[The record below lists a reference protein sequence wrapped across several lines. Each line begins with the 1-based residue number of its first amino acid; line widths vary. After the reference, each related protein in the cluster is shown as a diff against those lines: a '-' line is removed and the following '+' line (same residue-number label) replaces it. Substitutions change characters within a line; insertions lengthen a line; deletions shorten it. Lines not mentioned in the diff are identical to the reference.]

1 MLKNYLHLEGFIVKK
16 FICMLLSLIVA
27 LSTCVVS
34 VCAQSERK
42 SKFEAMKWAKSQ
54 VDQSVD
60 FDNQNGAQ
68 CVDLIMA
75 YYDFLGEKRGI
86 GNAVDYVRN
95 KIPDGWKRIKD
106 AKPRMGDVLIY
117 EGEPD
122 IYYGHLGIYESKN
135 SSYHQANGVVYN
147 TNKPYYMITS
157 SRGAPYWGVIRP
169 VFADDEKDESTS
181 DVTVTKP
188 NNSFNTGFA
197 ETESTTQTDQTTQ
210 SVSSS
215 VVSQVHLSRPSI
227 KSAKIKGK
235 SIRVSWK
242 KINNA
247 DGYQVK
253 YSTNKKF
260 KSKFT
265 KTKIVKNKNS
275 YKIKKIKS
283 NKNYYVKIRT
293 YKKTGN
299 KTIYSKWSK
308 RIKVVS

>member
-1 MLKNYLHLEGFIVKK
+1 MFIN
-16 FICMLLSLIVA
+16 ICCSLFVA
-27 LSTCVVS
+27 Y
-34 VCAQSERK
+34 AQTDGK
-42 SKFEAMKWAKSQ
+42 SQFDAVTWAKSQ
-54 VDQSVD
+54 IGSSIDYD
-60 FDNQNGAQ
+60 GAYGAQ

-95 KIPDGWKRIKD
+95 KIPDGWERIKD

-169 VFADDEKDESTS
+169 VFTDDEKDESTS
-181 DVTVTKP
+181 EVTVTKP
-188 NNSFNTGFA
+188 NNSFNTDFV
-197 ETESTTQTDQTTQ
+197 ETESTTQTAQTTQ

-215 VVSQVHLSRPSI
+215 VVPQVHLSRPSI
-227 KSAKIKGK
+227 KFAKIKGK

-242 KINNA
+242 KISNA

-265 KTKIVKNKNS
+265 KTKIVKYKNS
-275 YKIKKIKS
+275 YKIKKINS

-293 YKKTGN
+293 YKKTGI

-308 RIKVVS
+308 KRLCQ